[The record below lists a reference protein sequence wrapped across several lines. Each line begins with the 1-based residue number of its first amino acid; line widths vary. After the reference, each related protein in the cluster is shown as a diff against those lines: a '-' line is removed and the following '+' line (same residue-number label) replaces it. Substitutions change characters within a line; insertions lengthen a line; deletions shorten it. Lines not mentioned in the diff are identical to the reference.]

1 MDNKI
6 EQFKNIKG
14 FLDHAEGEFL
24 YELARTYCKKSF
36 AVEIGSYCGKSAC
49 YIAAGCKQNNRVL
62 ISIDHHKG
70 SEEQQFGQEYFD
82 PKLYDKESK
91 SINTFPH
98 FQATVKKFQFT
109 ETIIPLVMT
118 SQSASKILSNN
129 IDLIFIDG
137 SHTFE
142 SARND
147 YQLWSQKLNNT
158 GILAIHD
165 IYDTEA
171 QGGQAPKEIYEKA
184 LSEGFILIDR
194 VKSLVA
200 LQRST

>member
-1 MDNKI
+1 
-6 EQFKNIKG
+6 
-14 FLDHAEGEFL
+14 
-24 YELARTYCKKSF
+24 
-36 AVEIGSYCGKSAC
+36 
-49 YIAAGCKQNNRVL
+49 
-62 ISIDHHKG
+62 
-70 SEEQQFGQEYFD
+70 
-82 PKLYDKESK
+82 
-91 SINTFPH
+91 
-98 FQATVKKFQFT
+98 
-109 ETIIPLVMT
+109 MT

-171 QGGQAPKEIYEKA
+171 EGGQKPKEIYEKA
-184 LSEGFILIDR
+184 YQMVLF
-194 VKSLVA
+194 
-200 LQRST
+200 

>member
-1 MDNKI
+1 MDSKI
-6 EQFKNIKG
+6 ERFKNIKG

-24 YELARTYCKKSF
+24 FELAKAYCKKSF

-49 YIAAGCKQNNRVL
+49 YIAAGCKQNNTFL

-82 PKLYDKESK
+82 PELYNKDTH
-91 SINTFPH
+91 SIDTFPH

-147 YQLWSQKLNNT
+147 YQKWSQKLNNA

-171 QGGQAPKEIYEKA
+171 EGGQAPKEIYEKA
-184 LSEGFILIDR
+184 LLEDFILIDR

-200 LQRST
+200 LQRTT

>member
-1 MDNKI
+1 MSLQ
-6 EQFKNIKG
+6 EHTAKNLLQLK
-14 FLDHAEGEFL
+14 LVHTAESQPVISQL
-24 YELARTYCKKSF
+24 
-36 AVEIGSYCGKSAC
+36 
-49 YIAAGCKQNNRVL
+49 GCKQNNRVL

-82 PKLYDKESK
+82 PKLYDKETK

-165 IYDTEA
+165 IYDTEVSK
-171 QGGQAPKEIYEKA
+171 GDSSKRN
-184 LSEGFILIDR
+184 L
-194 VKSLVA
+194 
-200 LQRST
+200 

>member
-1 MDNKI
+1 
-6 EQFKNIKG
+6 
-14 FLDHAEGEFL
+14 
-24 YELARTYCKKSF
+24 
-36 AVEIGSYCGKSAC
+36 
-49 YIAAGCKQNNRVL
+49 
-62 ISIDHHKG
+62 
-70 SEEQQFGQEYFD
+70 
-82 PKLYDKESK
+82 
-91 SINTFPH
+91 
-98 FQATVKKFQFT
+98 
-109 ETIIPLVMT
+109 MT

-171 QGGQAPKEIYEKA
+171 EGDRAQKKSMKKA
-184 LSEGFILIDR
+184 LSDGFILIDR

>member
-82 PKLYDKESK
+82 PKLYDKETK

-129 IDLIFIDG
+129 IDLIF
-137 SHTFE
+137 
-142 SARND
+142 
-147 YQLWSQKLNNT
+147 LW
-158 GILAIHD
+158 
-165 IYDTEA
+165 IYLIN
-171 QGGQAPKEIYEKA
+171 Q
-184 LSEGFILIDR
+184 EG
-194 VKSLVA
+194 
-200 LQRST
+200 